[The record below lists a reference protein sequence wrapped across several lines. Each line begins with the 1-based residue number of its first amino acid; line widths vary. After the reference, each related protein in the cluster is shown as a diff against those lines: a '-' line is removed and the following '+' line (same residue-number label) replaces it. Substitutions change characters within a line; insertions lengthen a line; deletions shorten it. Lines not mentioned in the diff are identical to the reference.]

1 MAENSKLIEKEKIPE
16 IFITIS
22 LNVEEN
28 LRENRFKMENSR
40 ITNCSIMHYIEVPK
54 DLQLRKPY
62 LPNKLV
68 RRSTWSTT

>member
-1 MAENSKLIEKEKIPE
+1 MVENSKLIEKEKIPE

-40 ITNCSIMHYIEVPK
+40 ITNC
-54 DLQLRKPY
+54 
-62 LPNKLV
+62 
-68 RRSTWSTT
+68 